1 MKHRQHFLCHFVGLR
16 KVMSAAAAS
25 LYRNLCTS
33 LLLMQTDF
41 ASRMY
46 RLSRLIDLNPLTLII
61 IKIVSIRKSWKE
73 KYEFDSTRQTV
84 WLPLTIL
91 FVCFMRVHKIS
102 WMFLLVNC
110 SWIHND
116 RGDSHLSVWSPF
128 TLVIDSSSGR
138 GAYKEDEKGKHP
150 CHAGCTEFFK
160 PCWGIQVT
168 LIRTSEKMSAEFW
181 G

>member
-1 MKHRQHFLCHFVGLR
+1 
-16 KVMSAAAAS
+16 
-25 LYRNLCTS
+25 
-33 LLLMQTDF
+33 MQTDF
-41 ASRMY
+41 ACRRY
-46 RLSRLIDLNPLTLII
+46 GLSRLIDVNPLTLII

-73 KYEFDSTRQTV
+73 RYEFDSTRQTV
-84 WLPLTIL
+84 LLPLTLL

-116 RGDSHLSVWSPF
+116 RGDSDLSVWSPF
-128 TLVIDSSSGR
+128 TLVIDSSSAR

-150 CHAGCTEFFK
+150 CHECTEFFK
-160 PCWGIQVT
+160 ACWGIQVT

-181 G
+181 RLWMRFLVSAFCEYTLAKREKSVHACLVYVTCSWIL